1 MHANARAGDTAICT
15 WPCKFSFVLTARGRN
30 GSWERSPCSGWTA
43 AAVQSLLVPI
53 FVGGGQPDD
62 ADQSPA
68 KPWAGP
74 QEDGAQGIEVG
85 VDLPDTVGVR
95 ATAVL
100 DTTSPADFISP
111 TARNGCRHSLSSEM
125 GAGRTSACCA
135 TGARRHGAAPL
146 LPPSSWCNRGRG
158 CHRGHPR
165 GV

>member
-1 MHANARAGDTAICT
+1 M

-53 FVGGGQPDD
+53 SVPTMQISRR
-62 ADQSPA
+62 ASTE
-68 KPWAGP
+68 PWAGP
-74 QEDGAQGIEVG
+74 QEDGAEGIEVG
-85 VDLPDTVGVR
+85 VDLPDTVAVR

-100 DTTSPADFISP
+100 DTTRPVDFISP

-135 TGARRHGAAPL
+135 TGERRHGAAPL